1 MASDQTNYRLAE
13 TMEER
18 VAVGMQKFYRLWQ
31 EAHGPGTLPDIQSCA
46 RFIKPFVWK
55 ESLVHAHGHL
65 HRISDEVTIKR
76 DRTIAHD
83 IMLNNASVDER
94 LLLDRL

>member
-31 EAHGPGTLPDIQSCA
+31 EAYGPGTLPDVQACQK
-46 RFIKPFVWK
+46 FIKPFVHK
-55 ESLVHAHGHL
+55 EASTCAAGHL
-65 HRISDEVTIKR
+65 HRVHTEVTQKR
-76 DRTIAHD
+76 DRDIAHD
-83 IMLNNASVDER
+83 IMISNAGVDER
-94 LLLDRL
+94 LAMEHL